1 MKSPFNFIVRPY
13 NGRRY
18 DNVKEIGGIDFITST
33 SQEDHTVSNRYAEVV
48 ETPIGY
54 DGEIQPG
61 DTIIVHH
68 NVFKYYNDMKGRQK
82 SGKSFFKDDLF
93 LVDDYQYFLYKHN
106 DEWKA
111 EDKFCFVKPVPKE
124 DFYLHVP
131 GVEQPLVGV
140 IKYTNNKL
148 LSLGVNEGDLV
159 SFKPDSEYEF
169 DIEGEKL
176 YRVFTSSITMKLWMY
191 LYMKM

>member
-54 DGEIQPG
+54 KGEIQPG

-93 LVDDYQYFLYKHN
+93 LVDDYQYFLYKHK

-111 EDKFCFVKPVPKE
+111 EDQFCFVKPIAKE
-124 DFYLHVP
+124 EFYLHIP

-140 IKYTNNKL
+140 IRYTNNKL
-148 LSLGVNEGDLV
+148 LSLGVKEGDLV

-169 DIEGEKL
+169 NIEGEKL
-176 YRVFTSSITMKLWMY
+176 YRVFTSSITMKL
-191 LYMKM
+191 

>member
-1 MKSPFNFIVRPY
+1 MKSPFNFIVRPC

-18 DNVKEIGGIDFITST
+18 DNVKEIGGVDFITST

-82 SGKSFFKDDLF
+82 SGKSFFKDD
-93 LVDDYQYFLYKHN
+93 YS
-106 DEWKA
+106 
-111 EDKFCFVKPVPKE
+111 
-124 DFYLHVP
+124 
-131 GVEQPLVGV
+131 
-140 IKYTNNKL
+140 L
-148 LSLGVNEGDLV
+148 LMITSTSCINTRMSGRQRT
-159 SFKPDSEYEF
+159 SFAS
-169 DIEGEKL
+169 
-176 YRVFTSSITMKLWMY
+176 
-191 LYMKM
+191 

>member
-1 MKSPFNFIVRPY
+1 MKSPFNFIVRPC

-18 DNVKEIGGIDFITST
+18 DNVKEIGGVDFITST

-111 EDKFCFVKPVPKE
+111 EDQFCFVKPVSKE
-124 DFYLHVP
+124 EFYLHVP
-131 GVEQPLVGV
+131 GVEQPLVGT

-148 LSLGVNEGDLV
+148 LSLGVEEGDLV

-169 DIEGEKL
+169 NIEGEKL
-176 YRVFTSSITMKLWMY
+176 YRVFTSSITMKL
-191 LYMKM
+191 

>member
-18 DNVKEIGGIDFITST
+18 DNVKEIGGVDFITSS
-33 SQEDHTVSNRYAEVV
+33 SQEDHTVSNRYAEVI

-54 DGEIQPG
+54 KGEIVPG

-68 NVFKYYNDMKGRQK
+68 NVFKYFYDMKGRQK

-93 LVDDYQYFLYKHN
+93 LVDDYQYYLYSSG
-106 DEWKA
+106 DSWKA
-111 EDKFCFVKPVPKE
+111 EDLFCFVKPLPKQE
-124 DFYLHVP
+124 YYLKTS
-131 GVEQPLVGV
+131 GTEQPLIGV

-148 LSLGVNEGDLV
+148 LSLGINQGDTV
-159 SFKPDSEYEF
+159 SFIPDSEYEF
-169 DIEGEKL
+169 DIDGEKL
-176 YRVFTSSITMKLWMY
+176 YRVLTNSITIKL
-191 LYMKM
+191 